1 MNSRRVQFWIGVG
14 MVLVGG
20 ALLAFG
26 PETSGTVLGTTLG
39 LAGVGLMAWAGWG
52 RGKGTEK

>member
-20 ALLAFG
+20 ALLASG
-26 PETSGTVLGTTLG
+26 WERVGTVLGTTLG
-39 LAGVGLMAWAGWG
+39 LAGVGLMAWAGPG